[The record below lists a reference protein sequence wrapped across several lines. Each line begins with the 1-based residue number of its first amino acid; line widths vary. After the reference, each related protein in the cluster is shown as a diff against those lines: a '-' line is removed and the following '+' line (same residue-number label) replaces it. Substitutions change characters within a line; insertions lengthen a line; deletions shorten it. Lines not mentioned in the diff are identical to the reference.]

1 MLWPRTGVFIP
12 FPTIF
17 LLLLTC
23 VHMTMV
29 YDACANA
36 KLHLVHDVTVTQM
49 NLKVHV
55 LLVRGNS
62 EKLWIFS
69 TKHLSS

>member
-23 VHMTMV
+23 THMTMV
-29 YDACANA
+29 YDACANT

-55 LLVRGNS
+55 
-62 EKLWIFS
+62 
-69 TKHLSS
+69 